1 MYKKYTRKQEFII
14 ITFILLLAL
23 VSTYFIYNKFSE
35 ERKIDYNSDS
45 LEIVFSDSTG
55 DKINI
60 KKVTPLNDSVG
71 MSTKAY
77 NFSIR
82 NNLTETKSIKIILE
96 DDQKTIKKDN
106 CEDKLMPKD
115 NLKAIIKYK
124 DEESDIKRLSELEE
138 GVLLEAE
145 LKPVSEN
152 NFTIRI
158 WVDKDTLLTP
168 GSDFHYH
175 GKIKVIEEDT
185 SIVINN

>member
-14 ITFILLLAL
+14 ITFILLIAI
-23 VSTYFIYNKFSE
+23 VSTYYIYNKFSD
-35 ERKIDYNSDS
+35 ERKIDYNSES
-45 LEIVFSDSTG
+45 LEIIFNESTG

-77 NFSIR
+77 KFTIR
-82 NNLTETKSIKIILE
+82 NNLTETKGIKIILE
-96 DDQKTIKKDN
+96 DNEKAIKKDN
-106 CEDKLMPKD
+106 CEDKLIPKD
-115 NLKAIIKYK
+115 ILKSIIKYN
-124 DEESDIKRLSELEE
+124 DEESDIKILSELEE
-138 GVLLEAE
+138 GIILETE
-145 LKPVSEN
+145 LKPVSDN
-152 NFTIRI
+152 NFTIRV